1 MYFAALQKTSLIDFP
16 GKIAA
21 IIFTAG
27 CNFRC
32 GFCHNPELVHPR
44 LFPPPIPEEEVLD
57 FLARRRG
64 QLEGAVITGGEPL
77 IHRDL
82 ARFLQAIRNLSSSG
96 KQALACFCGTEVP
109 PPEGREDFSPPL
121 GETEVSPSRSGG
133 QTKVGFKQT
142 KVCSPE
148 SRKYSI
154 KLDTNG
160 SFPNRLQKL
169 IDAKLVDYIAM
180 DIKAPFKKYP
190 EITAVPVDTDSIW
203 RSIKIIKSSGLD
215 YEFRT
220 TAGPEFLT
228 PDDIVEIAKLI
239 RNAKIFVIQLFRPT
253 KAVDPRFLR
262 QKTYSQK
269 ELQKLVPK
277 LKKLVKKVEIR

>member
-1 MYFAALQKTSLIDFP
+1 MFIAALQKTSLIDFP

-32 GFCHNPELVHPR
+32 GFCHNPELVHPK

-96 KQALACFCGTEVP
+96 
-109 PPEGREDFSPPL
+109 
-121 GETEVSPSRSGG
+121 
-133 QTKVGFKQT
+133 KQT

-220 TAGPEFLT
+220 TAGPEFLSL
-228 PDDIVEIAKLI
+228 DDIIATAQLI
-239 RNAKIFVIQLFRPT
+239 RGAKKYVLQIFRPT